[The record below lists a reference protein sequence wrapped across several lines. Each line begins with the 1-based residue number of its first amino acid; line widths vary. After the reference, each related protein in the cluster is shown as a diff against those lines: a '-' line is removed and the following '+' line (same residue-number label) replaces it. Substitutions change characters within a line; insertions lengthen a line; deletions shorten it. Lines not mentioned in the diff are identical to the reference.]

1 MIEVR
6 FNLHAP
12 LARLEAHQDR
22 RYSYAEIAAAS
33 GISRQGVR
41 RLLKEPTLQIDV
53 GTLSKL
59 LTFFASQ
66 GMPITVSDLFTVTSD
81 GPSPTT

>member
-1 MIEVR
+1 MLK

-12 LARLEAHQDR
+12 LGKLEEKNG
-22 RYSYAEIAAAS
+22 RYSYARISDKS

-41 RLLKEPTLQIDV
+41 RLLVEGTQQIDV

-59 LTFFASQ
+59 LAFFAAE
-66 GMPITVSDLFTVTSD
+66 GMPITVGDLFTVTD
-81 GPSPTT
+81 